1 MQKTALVSGASG
13 GIGAAITERLAKEG
27 FAVAALYHQNA
38 AGAEALVQEITAAGG
53 TAAAFGCDIRDS
65 RAVANAVDAVH
76 EKFGSIDVLV
86 GSAGVARQ
94 KLFQDITD
102 EEWDEMRGVHLDGAF
117 YLTRAVLPDMLHK
130 KCGRI
135 IHIASMWGETGGSC
149 EVDYSAVKAGLIGMV
164 KALAK
169 ELAPSGITVN
179 CVSPGAVDTP
189 MLRALGDETCAMLT
203 EEIPLGRLGTPED
216 IAGAVA
222 FLASDDAAYI
232 TGQVLS
238 VNGGLVI

>member
-1 MQKTALVSGASG
+1 MRKTAIVSGASG

-27 FAVAALYHQNA
+27 FSVAALYHRNA
-38 AGAEALVQEITAAGG
+38 ARAEAVVRNITAAGG
-53 TAAAFGCDIRDS
+53 AAAVFCCDMRDS
-65 RAVANAVDAVH
+65 AAVKGTVDAVLRQ
-76 EKFGSIDVLV
+76 FGTVDVLV
-86 GSAGVARQ
+86 GCAGVSQQR
-94 KLFQDITD
+94 LFQDITD
-102 EEWDEMRGVHLDGAF
+102 EEWDEMRGVHLDGSF
-117 YLTRAVLPDMLHK
+117 YLTRAVLPEMLHK
-130 KCGRI
+130 KRGRI

-149 EVDYSAVKAGLIGMV
+149 EVDYSAMKAGLIGMV

-169 ELAPSGITVN
+169 EVAPSGITVN

-222 FLASDDAAYI
+222 FLAGDDAAYI

>member
-1 MQKTALVSGASG
+1 MRKTAIVSGASG
-13 GIGAAITERLAKEG
+13 GIGAAIAERLAKEG
-27 FAVAALYHQNA
+27 FSVAALYHRNA
-38 AGAEALVQEITAAGG
+38 ARAKAVVRNITTAGG
-53 TAAAFGCDIRDS
+53 AAAMFYCDVRDS
-65 RAVANAVDAVH
+65 AAVKGTVDAVLRQ
-76 EKFGSIDVLV
+76 FGTVDVLV
-86 GSAGVARQ
+86 GCAGVSQQR
-94 KLFQDITD
+94 LFQDITD
-102 EEWDEMRGVHLDGAF
+102 EEWDEMRGVHLDGSF
-117 YLTRAVLPDMLHK
+117 YLTRAVLPEMLHK
-130 KCGRI
+130 KRGRI

-149 EVDYSAVKAGLIGMV
+149 EVDYSAMKAGLIGMV

-169 ELAPSGITVN
+169 EVAPSGITVN

-222 FLASDDAAYI
+222 FLAGDDAAYI